1 MQTPVGIEMMDLST
15 YATVVSKRSSLLPN
29 RSGGITSAFFSFNFA
44 LGLIARDTVS
54 SILIAPALL
63 TK

>member
-15 YATVVSKRSSLLPN
+15 YATVASKRSPLLPN
-29 RSGGITSAFFSFNFA
+29 RSGGITSAFYFNFA

-54 SILIAPALL
+54 SILTAPALL